1 MEIISDTLS
10 KRIKKNQQLSRV
22 LMLFGGMITSNPLFL
37 FLIIPTLVI
46 VFILALVNGEL
57 IYNILVY
64 GKFSE
69 PCVCGCQTMYPLV
82 AIWGIFF
89 MIKN

>member
-1 MEIISDTLS
+1 
-10 KRIKKNQQLSRV
+10 
-22 LMLFGGMITSNPLFL
+22 MLFGGMITSNPLFL

-69 PCVCGCQTMYPLV
+69 PCVWVSDYVSFGGNMGDLLYDKELECYV
-82 AIWGIFF
+82 
-89 MIKN
+89 IK